1 MANQLTF
8 FGSIDIQ
15 NLEEY
20 YEVDIDFNGKTIQI
34 DLNFENK
41 TVDNKVIE
49 LIEKQL
55 ADIGE
60 LNSKNLVEI
69 GKDYTNNGFSFNYA
83 DELVDELELNN
94 IKDVITGLHLIR
106 IGFYPEVEN
115 AGIVS
120 DYTIG
125 KELTDDLLVVFRKL
139 DGEFDGISIES

>member
-8 FGSIDIQ
+8 FGSIDTE

-20 YEVDIDFNGKTIQI
+20 YEVDIEFNGSTIQI
-34 DLNFENK
+34 DINFENK

-55 ADIGE
+55 TNIKE
-60 LNSKNLVEI
+60 LNSKNLMEI
-69 GKDYTNNGFSFNYA
+69 DKDYNNNGSSFDYA
-83 DELVDELELNN
+83 DELIDELELNN
-94 IKDVITGLHLIR
+94 IEEIITGLHLVR

-115 AGIVS
+115 TGIVS

-139 DGEFDGISIES
+139 NGEFDGISIES